1 MGEALPARERK
12 TSPFNMMTFSHRACL
27 AAAVA
32 TIGASVYGC
41 RPTYSAPIEPAR
53 ARLID
58 ARVQRL
64 LEQYHTPGASVE
76 VTTGGKVAYAAVF
89 GQRNVGRRLPANL
102 TTAYEI
108 GSITKQFTAAAI
120 LQLQEAGKLDIDARL
135 ATYLPHAPHASEV
148 TLRQLLAHTS
158 GMPEYFSCDSMPPS
172 TTPDALIGSIAG
184 KPLDFTPG
192 TRWRY
197 SNTGYILL
205 GRVIEVTSGESY
217 NHYVRAH
224 LLEPSDMTQT
234 HTVADVPRIVDVSL
248 GYLPTS
254 GAAANGPAT
263 PAPTLIDSYG
273 WSAGNIVSTV
283 GDLQK
288 WNAALAGGRIIS
300 ARSYELMRTS
310 ATTSDGTVTNYGF
323 GLFVDSLEDQPR
335 IGHTGHSCGFAAED
349 EYFPRQDMRIVV
361 LTNSVDGPAES
372 IVTVLL
378 NSFFPEFAASAD
390 EPGVGEEPA
399 MTARIK
405 ALITPLLHGHVVRSE
420 LTADENADL
429 TDEAAKEFTK
439 YGEPGAFV
447 FKRKVDRPF
456 GPVYIYWLKFGDDVQ
471 RLVVQIERKTDKF
484 NAIAFA
490 TPSEFGAKR

>member
-1 MGEALPARERK
+1 
-12 TSPFNMMTFSHRACL
+12 MMTFNRRTRL
-27 AAAVA
+27 AAAA
-32 TIGASVYGC
+32 LYAALYGC
-41 RPTYSAPIEPAR
+41 ATTPARSAPIEPAR
-53 ARLID
+53 ASHID

-64 LEQYHTPGASVE
+64 LEQYHTPGSSVE
-76 VTTGGKVAYAAVF
+76 VIKDGKVAYARAF
-89 GQRNVGRRLPANL
+89 GQRNAARKLPANL

-120 LQLQEAGKLDIDARL
+120 FQLQEAGKLDIDARL

-158 GMPEYFSCDSMPPS
+158 GMPEYFSCDSMPS
-172 TTPDALIGSIAG
+172 SISPDALIGSIAN

-224 LLEPSDMTQT
+224 LLERSGMTQT
-234 HTVADVPRIVDVSL
+234 HTVADVPRIADVSL
-248 GYLPTS
+248 GYLPRS
-254 GAAANGPAT
+254 GGAANGTAT
-263 PAPTLIDSYG
+263 PVPTLTDSYG
-273 WSAGNIVSTV
+273 WSAGNLVSTV

-288 WNAALAGGRIIS
+288 WNAALADGRIIS

-310 ATTSDGTVTNYGF
+310 ATTSDGTLTNYGF
-323 GLFVDSLEDQPR
+323 GLFVDSLEGEPR

-349 EYFPRQDMRIVV
+349 EYFPHQHMQIVV

-372 IVTVLL
+372 IVTALL
-378 NSFFPEFAASAD
+378 NTFFPDVAASVNV
-390 EPGVGEEPA
+390 PGAGEEPA
-399 MTARIK
+399 MTARVK
-405 ALITPLLHGHVVRSE
+405 ALLTPLLHGRVVRSE

-439 YGEPGAFV
+439 YGEPTAFV

-456 GPVYIYWLKFGDDVQ
+456 GPVYIYWLRFGDDVQ
-471 RLVVQIERKTDKF
+471 RLVVQLERKTDKF
-484 NAIAFA
+484 NAISFA
-490 TPSEFGAKR
+490 TPSELGAKR